1 MITIRPGS
9 HVLTLLSILP
19 FVGEYP
25 MSALRL
31 LGSVRSYKDLIH
43 KLTQVQE
50 FRFPDRDERF
60 TCRLLNVCGRGNR
73 KTVRFHKSALPML
86 KWWDEDMYKL
96 YMDEYDN
103 HNFSGNARHI
113 NRNHLL
119 AETAAMCLK
128 AGIEANPMDTPE
140 MWEEEIKNLQCTTP
154 YFYFAREVKRA
165 YKEEMNKIR
174 YTRLAGI
181 LTFSGGAY
189 AVYNLRNEVPRWMG
203 EGESKVIWR
212 METMFYA
219 LSHNDHPFYRSSLM
233 FGESYNVAL
242 ELLREL
248 KETKKLDYGLFR
260 TYNQILF
267 IPMDDFGTR
276 FLRLVTSVNW
286 QEKLLYSL
294 FEPKQ
299 CTTSWGCLSFNVFVD
314 GIDTYCFL
322 NGDIRNLFNF
332 RDTILM
338 RNEGM
343 LPSGTVR
350 GHKVICYPE
359 QLAFVQEFLGDL
371 AEYATVTMDAVENAL
386 ELNSLSLIE

>member
-1 MITIRPGS
+1 MIAIRPGS
-9 HVLTLLSILP
+9 HVHTLLSILP
-19 FVGEYP
+19 FVGEFP

-86 KWWDEDMYKL
+86 KWWDEDMYRL
-96 YMDEYDN
+96 YMEEYDN

-119 AETAAMCLK
+119 AETAVMCLR
-128 AGIEANPMDTPE
+128 AGVEVNPLDTPDMLEDDIKMLRCANPF
-140 MWEEEIKNLQCTTP
+140 
-154 YFYFAREVKRA
+154 FYFAREVKRA

-219 LSHNDHPFYRSSLM
+219 LSYNDHPFYRSSLM
-233 FGESYNVAL
+233 FGESYDVAL

-248 KETKKLDYGLFR
+248 KKTKKLDYGLFR

-276 FLRLVTSVNW
+276 LLRLVTSVN
-286 QEKLLYSL
+286 
-294 FEPKQ
+294 
-299 CTTSWGCLSFNVFVD
+299 
-314 GIDTYCFL
+314 
-322 NGDIRNLFNF
+322 
-332 RDTILM
+332 
-338 RNEGM
+338 
-343 LPSGTVR
+343 
-350 GHKVICYPE
+350 
-359 QLAFVQEFLGDL
+359 
-371 AEYATVTMDAVENAL
+371 
-386 ELNSLSLIE
+386 

>member
-9 HVLTLLSILP
+9 HVHTLLSILP

-73 KTVRFHKSALPML
+73 KTVRFHKSALPL
-86 KWWDEDMYKL
+86 LQWWDADMYRL
-96 YMDEYDN
+96 YMEEYDN

-119 AETAAMCLK
+119 AETAVMCLK
-128 AGIEANPMDTPE
+128 AGIEVNPLDTPDMLE
-140 MWEEEIKNLQCTTP
+140 DDIKELRCATP

-181 LTFSGGAY
+181 ITFPGGAY
-189 AVYNLRNEVPRWMG
+189 AVYNLRDEVPRWMG
-203 EGESKVIWR
+203 EGESKVLWH
-212 METMFYA
+212 MESMFYPIREEYHPYHRAAVMLGENYDVA
-219 LSHNDHPFYRSSLM
+219 LS
-233 FGESYNVAL
+233 
-242 ELLREL
+242 LLQTIR
-248 KETKKLDYGLFR
+248 ETKKLDYGLFR
-260 TYNQILF
+260 SFYRIRY
-267 IPMDDFGTR
+267 IPMNDFGAR
-276 FLRLVTSVNW
+276 LLRVITSNNW
-286 QEKLLYSL
+286 QMNLLFSL
-294 FEPKQ
+294 FGQEKA
-299 CTTSWGCLSFNVFVD
+299 TSPWGGLQFHTLID

-322 NGDIRNLFNF
+322 DGDIRNLFNF

-343 LPSGTVR
+343 LPTDTISG
-350 GHKVICYPE
+350 HQVICYPE
-359 QLAFVQEFLGDL
+359 QLAFVQEFFGDL

-386 ELNSLSLIE
+386 ELNRPSLIE

>member
-50 FRFPDRDERF
+50 FRFPDSDARF

-119 AETAAMCLK
+119 AETAVMCLR
-128 AGIEANPMDTPE
+128 AGVEANPLDTPDMLE
-140 MWEEEIKNLQCTTP
+140 DDIKMLRCANP
-154 YFYFAREVKRA
+154 FFYFAREVKRA

-174 YTRLAGI
+174 YTRLAGV
-181 LTFSGGAY
+181 LTLQDGVY
-189 AVYNLRNEVPRWMG
+189 TVYNLRNEVPNWMG
-203 EGESKVIWR
+203 EGESKV
-212 METMFYA
+212 
-219 LSHNDHPFYRSSLM
+219 L
-233 FGESYNVAL
+233 
-242 ELLREL
+242 
-248 KETKKLDYGLFR
+248 
-260 TYNQILF
+260 
-267 IPMDDFGTR
+267 
-276 FLRLVTSVNW
+276 
-286 QEKLLYSL
+286 
-294 FEPKQ
+294 
-299 CTTSWGCLSFNVFVD
+299 
-314 GIDTYCFL
+314 
-322 NGDIRNLFNF
+322 
-332 RDTILM
+332 
-338 RNEGM
+338 
-343 LPSGTVR
+343 
-350 GHKVICYPE
+350 
-359 QLAFVQEFLGDL
+359 
-371 AEYATVTMDAVENAL
+371 
-386 ELNSLSLIE
+386 